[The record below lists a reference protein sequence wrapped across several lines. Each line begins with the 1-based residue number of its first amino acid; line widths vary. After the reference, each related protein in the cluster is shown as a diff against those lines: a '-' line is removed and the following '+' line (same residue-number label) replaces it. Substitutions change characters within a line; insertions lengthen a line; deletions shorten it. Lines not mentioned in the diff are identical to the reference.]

1 MMGCWLNWI
10 IPYIKQA
17 RAMIQPC
24 IPLDLHP
31 SCRHWEEPWRF
42 TAPWK
47 PQPTHYWRCQNQQDP
62 MKIWTRSQPSQPQ
75 KPIHFLVSAVPPKQL
90 SRTSMAHQ
98 PRQPRHL
105 RACQPRHRGQWSP
118 QPRRGRRRCDA
129 RRSPRPRPRPAK
141 RARGAAVSKRARGAA
156 GVGTGGAQRS
166 GAEPSERSGAIRA
179 IRVWRPWPKDWNF
192 PNG

>member
-129 RRSPRPRPRPAK
+129 RRSPRPRRGRRSVREGQRCRHRRSTAK
-141 RARGAAVSKRARGAA
+141 RSRAIRAI
-156 GVGTGGAQRS
+156 
-166 GAEPSERSGAIRA
+166 GAIRA